1 MCTRAYTSSTLATVA
16 GHQRHIGI
24 RELRQQLRTTINA
37 ARSGERI
44 VITMRGAPVATVGP
58 IDDLTTV
65 ANLETLSA
73 AGLVEP
79 PQRHDRPKTPHPH
92 VLPAD
97 VRLDRVLDQVRGR
110 A

>member
-1 MCTRAYTSSTLATVA
+1 MAKRDVTKVY
-16 GHQRHIGI
+16 GRHIGI
-24 RELRQQLRTTINA
+24 RELRTQLRSTINA

-44 VITMRGAPVATVGP
+44 VITMRGNPVASVGP
-58 IDDLTTV
+58 IVDAVGPMSLD
-65 ANLETLSA
+65 TLSA
-73 AGLVEP
+73 AGLIEP
-79 PQRHDRPKTPHPH
+79 PQRRDRPEAPHPH

>member
-1 MCTRAYTSSTLATVA
+1 
-16 GHQRHIGI
+16 
-24 RELRQQLRTTINA
+24 A

-44 VITMRGAPVATVGP
+44 VITMRGTPVATVGP
-58 IDDLTTV
+58 V
-65 ANLETLSA
+65 ADAIAPVSLEALSA
-73 AGLVEP
+73 AGLIDP
-79 PQRHDRPKTPHPH
+79 PRRRDRPEAPHPH

>member
-1 MCTRAYTSSTLATVA
+1 VYTLSTLVEVAT
-16 GHQRHIGI
+16 HQRHIGI
-24 RELRQQLRTTINA
+24 RELRQHLRTTINA

-58 IDDLTTV
+58 IDDV
-65 ANLETLSA
+65 AGNLNLDMLLA
-73 AGLVEP
+73 AGLIEA
-79 PQRHDRPKTPHPH
+79 PQRRDRPRTLHPH

>member
-1 MCTRAYTSSTLATVA
+1 MEERDLTTVH
-16 GHQRHIGI
+16 GRQIGI
-24 RELRQQLRTTINA
+24 RELRAQLRNTINA

-44 VITMRGAPVATVGP
+44 VITMRGNPVASIGP
-58 IDDLTTV
+58 IADAV
-65 ANLETLSA
+65 APMGLDMLSA
-73 AGLVEP
+73 AGLIEP
-79 PQRHDRPKTPHPH
+79 PQRRDRPEAPNPH